1 LEGIDAL
8 RHWRPKTAFT
18 QQYLGTSEEL
28 PAGLGTSLCRVVGH
42 SHHKRARGSLK
53 RGLEFLEPTFSSPGR
68 FPDATYCMTELGEI
82 FAELGISHYL
92 NEFIEQGFDTW
103 DTILD
108 ITESDFDA
116 LGVKLGHRRK
126 LQRKIANSRG
136 LSSDRALAS
145 PRHTPSEDRQP
156 EEQRAGGTKAD
167 AREGGA
173 AHGAKRKY
181 RRHPKPD
188 ENVPE
193 RPPSAYVIF
202 SNKMREDLKGR
213 NLSFTEIAKLVGE
226 NWQNLAPEEK
236 EPYEQQASS
245 AKEKYNN
252 ELAEYKKTN
261 SYKEYSQYLAEFK
274 ARQSNQQQVTDL
286 EVAKRPKLEPHASNA
301 SSGTASSGASQHG
314 GDTPI
319 VRARVESS
327 ASSTGPWP
335 PDGYTP
341 AGVPELNVAVGASN
355 SQNSPN
361 TSSPNVLPGYR
372 ESIYG
377 GAQQSLPWRDGQ
389 REDSSAM
396 QKLPRLASISDR
408 RPSLPSTPNADV
420 LNLTGSLQ
428 HSHRTTHTH
437 SHPPPLLT
445 SESTNRSSASS
456 ASAGSS
462 YYGPHTPMEPPLE
475 RALPI
480 PSLYPQKSFETQLP
494 PLRPP
499 SLSPQSI
506 NLNSQH
512 SPNAIPSFLEHPSS
526 MAPMRGFTATS
537 PQNIGHAERPDT
549 GARDFGTQ
557 NSLDDNN
564 LDPVSALLKAGEIV
578 NRNSRN

>member
-1 LEGIDAL
+1 
-8 RHWRPKTAFT
+8 
-18 QQYLGTSEEL
+18 
-28 PAGLGTSLCRVVGH
+28 
-42 SHHKRARGSLK
+42 
-53 RGLEFLEPTFSSPGR
+53 
-68 FPDATYCMTELGEI
+68 MTELVDI

-92 NEFIEQGFDTW
+92 EDFIDQGFDTW

-156 EEQRAGGTKAD
+156 EEQKAGATKAD
-167 AREGGA
+167 AREGVA

-188 ENVPE
+188 DNAPE

-226 NWQNLAPEEK
+226 NWQNISPDEK

-245 AKEKYNN
+245 AKERYNN
-252 ELAEYKKTN
+252 ELAEYKKTS
-261 SYKEYSQYLAEFK
+261 SYKDYSQYLVEFK
-274 ARQSNQQQVTDL
+274 ARQLNQQQVTDL
-286 EVAKRPKLEPHASNA
+286 EIAKRPKLEPHVSNG
-301 SSGTASSGASQHG
+301 SSGTASSCASQHG
-314 GDTPI
+314 ADIPI
-319 VRARVESS
+319 VRARVGS
-327 ASSTGPWP
+327 ATPSNGPWLAE
-335 PDGYTP
+335 GYSP
-341 AGVPELNVAVGASN
+341 AGVSKLNVAGGPSN
-355 SQNSPN
+355 SQSSPN
-361 TSSPNVLPGYR
+361 TSSPSFLPGYR

-377 GAQQSLPWRDGQ
+377 GTQQSLPWRDVQ
-389 REDSSAM
+389 REDNPAP
-396 QKLPRLASISDR
+396 QKLSHLASISDR
-408 RPSLPSTPNADV
+408 RSSPPSLHNSDSPI
-420 LNLTGSLQ
+420 LTGSVQ
-428 HSHRTTHTH
+428 HHPHRTAPTQ
-437 SHPPPLLT
+437 SHPPPLLS
-445 SESTNRSSASS
+445 SESTNRSASS
-456 ASAGSS
+456 ASTSS
-462 YYGPHTPMEPPLE
+462 YFTPHTPMEPPPE

-480 PSLYPQKSFETQLP
+480 PSLYPQKSYETQLP

-499 SLSPQSI
+499 SLSPQSAS
-506 NLNSQH
+506 LSSQQ
-512 SPNAIPSFLEHPSS
+512 SPIAISSFFEHPSS

-549 GARDFGTQ
+549 NSRDFISQST
-557 NSLDDNN
+557 NDDNN

-578 NRNSRN
+578 NRNSRYQQNIT